1 MSELVEFAVRTKKK
15 NSLQKVV
22 LLNRIPRCDSDE
34 KAALSR
40 YSNKAMREALMA
52 QPDISGIVLRSLV
65 LEGDNNWLFGRKGVK
80 EEKTGKMPDGKHLGG
95 RGGSRGFT
103 KAAIHVLNTI

>member
-65 LEGDNNWLFGRKGVK
+65 W
-80 EEKTGKMPDGKHLGG
+80 
-95 RGGSRGFT
+95 
-103 KAAIHVLNTI
+103 